1 MLNKDPEK
9 RATIEELISDP
20 WLTRFNKH
28 PIDIYTPG
36 DTDSEE
42 ENNNSSGHESE
53 DESLIDTQINKLL
66 IPSKIINRQA
76 TLGSLINIPDHNFGY
91 GKILHRKLSRG
102 ISSDSQC
109 LN

>member
-20 WLTRFNKH
+20 WLTRFSKH

-42 ENNNSSGHESE
+42 ENNNSSSHESE
-53 DESLIDTQINKLL
+53 DDSLIDT
-66 IPSKIINRQA
+66 
-76 TLGSLINIPDHNFGY
+76 
-91 GKILHRKLSRG
+91 
-102 ISSDSQC
+102 
-109 LN
+109 